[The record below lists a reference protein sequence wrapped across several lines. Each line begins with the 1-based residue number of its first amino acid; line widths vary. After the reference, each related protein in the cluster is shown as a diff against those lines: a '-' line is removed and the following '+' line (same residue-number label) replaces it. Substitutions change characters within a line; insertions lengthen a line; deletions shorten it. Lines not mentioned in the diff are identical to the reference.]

1 MIESI
6 RSFAKVRFDDLPP
19 KSLVVFDV
27 DETLITPADIL
38 LKPAGRGFK
47 GWEKINP
54 EQILHYLTIML
65 ASETYILVDDNIP
78 GIIQNLFPKGISAIG
93 LTACST
99 GAVGVIQSMEKWRF
113 DQLKAVGI
121 DFSPFFPEEYVFSEL
136 VVETSRP
143 PIFKKGILFTGDF
156 QAAHKSTKGELL
168 GVLFDRMNW
177 RPEQVVFIDDDRKHV
192 EAVRDMLGQRKIP
205 FRGYLMERP
214 LLELNEKV
222 AEFQIQTLLDSNKW
236 ISDKQAK
243 ILGLLEVKQ

>member
-6 RSFAKVRFDDLPP
+6 SSFANVRFDDLPP
-19 KSLVVFDV
+19 KALVVFDV

-54 EQILHYLTIML
+54 EQILHYVTIML
-65 ASETYILVDDNIP
+65 ASTTYSLVDENIP
-78 GIIQNLFPKGISAIG
+78 SIIQNLLHKGISAMG

-99 GAVGVIQSMEKWRF
+99 RSVGVIESMEKWRF

-121 DFSPFFPEEYVFSEL
+121 DFSSFFSEECVFSEL
-136 VVETSRP
+136 VGETCRP
-143 PIFKKGILFTGDF
+143 PIFKNGILFTGDF
-156 QAAHKSTKGELL
+156 QAVDKSTKGELL

-177 RPEQVVFIDDDRKHV
+177 KPEQVVFIDDDRKHL
-192 EAVRDMLGQRKIP
+192 EAVRDMLKPREIP
-205 FRGYLMERP
+205 FRGYLIERP
-214 LLELNEKV
+214 LLKLNEEV

-236 ISDKQAK
+236 ISDEQAK
-243 ILGLLEVKQ
+243 KLGQFEEKQ